1 MYIHSAA
8 MRKRGPNWRRALA
21 KILEELNP
29 KTKPRTRI
37 KTKSELF
44 LLQYIIQRSIKVK
57 QPTWIA
63 RITSKTVRMNSFEFY
78 N

>member
-37 KTKSELF
+37 KTKSGF
-44 LLQYIIQRSIKVK
+44 FFVAIYNVLLR
-57 QPTWIA
+57 
-63 RITSKTVRMNSFEFY
+63 
-78 N
+78 